1 MHYYNNDKITF
12 MKLSQGNY
20 TKLLAI
26 LISVIL
32 ITGGATSCKSKKKL
46 AREKAAAEYAAKVEQ
61 AKKDLTAIING
72 TTSWTIDQQSDKVN
86 QIKSYNID
94 DSEVIEMIKKAE
106 AKIAL
111 DIAESERLAE
121 EERLKLLEEEK
132 RKKEASKYTEI
143 DKQLKSISTS
153 STIDAANKKIM
164 LSMDQF
170 ASPDVPVLIII
181 SQSGG
186 FNDYDRPTTISK
198 FLHYLKDKQQYKYQ
212 VESLKKDTL
221 GKITELELI
230 KK

>member
-1 MHYYNNDKITF
+1 

-143 DKQLKSISTS
+143 DKQLKS
-153 STIDAANKKIM
+153 
-164 LSMDQF
+164 F
-170 ASPDVPVLIII
+170 
-181 SQSGG
+181 
-186 FNDYDRPTTISK
+186 
-198 FLHYLKDKQQYKYQ
+198 H
-212 VESLKKDTL
+212 
-221 GKITELELI
+221 LI
-230 KK
+230 KVIDRFDGLIQKAAAGHIWKL